1 MILIFLERILISKWV
16 GYAGTANMSDSEKS
30 GNTSSLM
37 VGAVIQGLMLPEP
50 IRVIF
55 IQEMGSSLKIEGEGL
70 HTGQHRQVILSELQL
85 KEISIS
91 PPEETF
97 GGDAFRFRLGIEA
110 RRLGLAYEYDPY
122 FSLSIARV
130 DPVPHQLEAVY
141 DFILPL
147 PRIRFLLAD
156 DAGAGKTIMAGLL
169 LKELKIRGLVNKT
182 LIVTPAN
189 LSFQW
194 QRELQ
199 DKFREKFEILRG
211 PEFRS
216 QYGVNPWLE
225 KPQIITSMDWA
236 KREDIKDKLERVP
249 SFDLIIVDEAH
260 KMSASD
266 PDHKTDRYVLGELL
280 SQKADHYLLLT
291 ATPHKGDPLNFCLF
305 LQLLDKD
312 VYGDVKSLQDAMQRN
327 YAPFYL
333 RRTKEAMVTFP
344 DPETG
349 EVKKIFTKRDV
360 RTVRFELDE
369 EESDFYLALTRYV
382 EDQSIRAAADL
393 SPRGRAL
400 GFTMALYQRRFASSM
415 HAIRRSLERRKEK
428 LEKQLKRPE
437 AVEFDE
443 KVLEE
448 LEDLPEDEAEQ
459 QIEKIEE
466 ASLSVDT
473 EALRQEIAELQA
485 LIDKA
490 NILEQ
495 REVESKLRK
504 LHEILTKENIFKDP
518 KTKLLI
524 FTEHRDTLEYLA
536 GRHSGLRWEKGK
548 LEEWGLKVTQIH
560 GGMRPGDRD
569 TPRTRLYAEQ
579 EFRDTE
585 GAQVLVATE
594 AAGEG
599 INLQFCWIMI
609 NYDIPWN
616 PMRLEQRMG
625 RIHRY
630 GQEHDCVIFNFVA
643 ANTREGQV
651 LEKLWERL
659 KEIRKELGTDKVFD
673 VVGDVF
679 PATQLERMMRDLYAR
694 RTTLQNVLDR
704 VVTDMDPERFKKIT
718 ESALEGLAKKELN
731 LSVIIGKKE
740 LAKERRLVPEVVQQ
754 FFLQSAPIVGL
765 TSVQEKGGIFRI
777 GRLPRNLLQVG
788 ERLEPRYGP
797 LAREYK
803 WIAFDRKP
811 LSDDP
816 TIEWVTPGHP
826 LFETVCDELLSR
838 VRMDLQN
845 GCVFFDLHR
854 TQSSLLDVFEAS
866 VLDGRGRTLHRRLF
880 VVETSVNGNSQ
891 IRQPTIFLD
900 LNPAPKGVNPPFI
913 DALPLKSK
921 IESFLYETA
930 LVPFL
935 EEIQEQ
941 RVKETEIIRRHVALS
956 LNELINSR
964 QLQLATL
971 IERQQKRGEELSGLI
986 AQAEARLDELN
997 DRLEKRMSELTREQ
1011 QLTIG
1016 DIAHI
1021 GRAWVLPHP
1030 ERTSF
1035 APMIA
1040 DEEIEKIAMARA
1052 MSYEKE
1058 QGWDP
1063 EDVSEEDR
1071 GFDILSKDLKSGS
1084 ARFIEVKG
1092 RATVGE
1098 IALTKNEHDTAGRLK
1113 QDYWL
1118 YVVFDCATIPRL
1130 IPIKDPSRLD
1140 WEPVVKIDYFTL
1152 SPDKIPKAGGEQ
1164 KA

>member
-1 MILIFLERILISKWV
+1 
-16 GYAGTANMSDSEKS
+16 MSENKKSENESMLK
-30 GNTSSLM
+30 

-50 IRVIF
+50 VRVVL
-55 IQEMGSSLKIEGEGL
+55 IQEMGPSWKIEGEGL
-70 HTGQHRQVILSELQL
+70 HTRQHRQVILTKLQL
-85 KEISIS
+85 EEVNIS

-97 GGDAFRFRLGIEA
+97 DSDASRFGLGIEA
-110 RRLGLAYEYDPY
+110 LRLGLAYEYDPY

-141 DFILPL
+141 DSLLPL

-169 LKELKIRGLVNKT
+169 IKELKIRGLVSKT

-189 LSFQW
+189 LAFQW

-216 QYGVNPWLE
+216 QYGVNPWQE
-225 KPQIITSMDWA
+225 KPQIITSIDWA
-236 KREDIKDKLERVP
+236 KREEIKDKLERV
-249 SFDLIIVDEAH
+249 SKFDLIIVDEAH

-266 PDHKTDRYVLGELL
+266 PEHKTDRYLLGELL
-280 SQKADHYLLLT
+280 SEKADHYLLLT

-312 VYGDVKSLQDAMQRN
+312 VYGDIKSLQDAMQRN

-360 RTVRFELDE
+360 RTVTFELDE

-400 GFTMALYQRRFASSM
+400 GFTMAMYQRRMASSM
-415 HAIRRSLERRKEK
+415 YAIRRSLERRREK
-428 LEKQLKRPE
+428 LEKQLKKPE
-437 AVEFDE
+437 VVTFDE
-443 KVLEE
+443 RVLDE
-448 LEDLPEDEAEQ
+448 LEDLPDEEAEQ
-459 QIEKIEE
+459 EAERIEE
-466 ASLSVDT
+466 ASLSVDS
-473 EALRQEIAELQA
+473 ESVRQEITELQT

-490 NILEQ
+490 KILEQ
-495 REVESKLRK
+495 RMVESKLSK
-504 LHEILTKENIFKDP
+504 LHEIMTKENIFKDP

-524 FTEHRDTLEYLA
+524 FTEHRDTLGYLA
-536 GRHSGLRWEKGK
+536 GRLEGSKWVKGR

-569 TPRTRLYAEQ
+569 AQGTRLYAEQ
-579 EFRDTE
+579 EFRDPE

-630 GQEHDCVIFNFVA
+630 GQEHDCVIINFVA

-651 LEKLWERL
+651 LEKLLERL
-659 KEIRKELGTDKVFD
+659 KEIRRELGTDKVFD

-679 PATQLERMMRDLYAR
+679 PANQLERLMRDLYAKK
-694 RTTLQNVLDR
+694 TTLQNVLDR
-704 VVTDMDPERFKKIT
+704 IVTDVDPEQFRKIT
-718 ESALEGLAKKELN
+718 DSALEGLAKKELN

-754 FFLQSAPIVGL
+754 FFLQSAPIVDL
-765 TSVQEKGGIFRI
+765 TSIQEKGRVFRI
-777 GRLPRNLLQVG
+777 GRLPRSLLRVG
-788 ERLEPRYGP
+788 EQLESKYGP
-797 LAREYK
+797 LAREYR
-803 WIAFDRKP
+803 WIAFDRKA

-826 LFETVCDELLSR
+826 LFEAVHSELLTH
-838 VRMDLQN
+838 VQDDLKS
-845 GCVFFDLHR
+845 GCVFYDLHR
-854 TQSSLLDVFEAS
+854 DQPALLDVFGAS
-866 VLDGRGRTLHRRLF
+866 VLDGKGRTLHRRLF
-880 VVETSVNGNSQ
+880 TVETSTDGTSQ

-900 LNPAPKGVNPPFI
+900 LNPAPKGISQP
-913 DALPLKSK
+913 LPDSLPSK
-921 IESFLYETA
+921 NEIESFLYENA

-935 EEIQEQ
+935 KEISEERAKEIDI
-941 RVKETEIIRRHVALS
+941 VKRHVALS
-956 LNELINSR
+956 LNELINVG
-964 QLQLATL
+964 QIKLAAL
-971 IERQQKRGEELSGLI
+971 IERQQIRKEELSGLI
-986 AQAEARLDELN
+986 SQSESRLDELN
-997 DRLEKRMSELTREQ
+997 DRLEKRMSELAREQ

-1016 DIAHI
+1016 DITHI

-1030 ERTSF
+1030 ERVGF
-1035 APMIA
+1035 ARMVA
-1040 DEEIEKIAMARA
+1040 DEEIEKIAMDKA
-1052 MSYEKE
+1052 MSYEREK
-1058 QGWDP
+1058 GWDP
-1063 EDVSEEDR
+1063 EDVSEENR
-1071 GFDILSKDLKSGS
+1071 GFDILSKDTESGS

-1092 RATVGE
+1092 RAAVGE
-1098 IALTKNEHDTAGRLK
+1098 IALTKNEHDTSGRLK

-1118 YVVFDCATIPRL
+1118 YIVFDCATTPRL
-1130 IPIKDPSRLD
+1130 IPIRDPSRLD
-1140 WEPVVKIDYFTL
+1140 WEPVIRIDHFIL
-1152 SPDKIPKAGGEQ
+1152 IPDKLPVEGSDDAK
-1164 KA
+1164 